1 MMPETEWTWA
11 WNWWITLVAI
21 NVVNLIACGFL
32 FYRSR
37 SSADIEHAHYG
48 RLMRNFGAIFI
59 LVAVYRSVFVSSY
72 LNQLAWFD
80 TLANSSLLI
89 RFFAIFAE
97 ISFASLIM
105 LALLQLNKEVPG
117 PAQGTPASP
126 PGFLMTKTPYV
137 LFACIFIAQFFATT
151 ATVTKI
157 EILFAIEETL
167 WGIAFLSIL
176 PLVLVQLA
184 RIYSYA
190 DSKKRAELKLYRGL
204 TLMMSVFTVGYCAY
218 SLLYH
223 LPIEIWPDAIA
234 QLQMES
240 PVPAIRSGG
249 QAVRDALFV
258 VNETKD
264 LASWGGVGFLI
275 WHSGYFSL
283 CGWMVLF
290 LMTAPRRTNVAG
302 F

>member
-1 MMPETEWTWA
+1 MSEMEWTWA
-11 WNWWITLVAI
+11 WNWWSVLVAI
-21 NVVNLIACGFL
+21 NVVNLIACGVL
-32 FYRSR
+32 FSRSR
-37 SSADIEHAHYG
+37 NSDDIEYAYYG
-48 RLMRNFGAIFI
+48 KLMRNFGAIFI

-105 LALLQLNKEVPG
+105 LALLQLNKEVPH
-117 PAQGTPASP
+117 PAQGAPERA
-126 PGFLMTKTPYV
+126 PGFLLTKAPYV

-151 ATVTKI
+151 ATITKI

-167 WGIAFLSIL
+167 WGIAFMSIL
-176 PLVLVQLA
+176 PLTLVQRA
-184 RIYSYA
+184 RIYSYK
-190 DSKKRAELKLYRGL
+190 DSKAQEELKSYRGL
-204 TLMMSVFTVGYCAY
+204 TLMMAVFTVGYCAY

-223 LPIEIWPDAIA
+223 LPIELWPDAIA
-234 QLQMES
+234 QWQMES
-240 PVPAIRSGG
+240 PIPAIRTGG
-249 QAVRDALFV
+249 QAVRDAFFV

-264 LASWGGVGFLI
+264 FASWGGIGFFI
-275 WHSGYFSL
+275 WYTGYFSL

-290 LMTAPRRTNVAG
+290 LMTGPKRVKING
-302 F
+302 Q